1 MWATTFA
8 FQPWHSA
15 VEFRRYLHRFM
26 LEFTRIN
33 TLAGVKR
40 TVFNQYDSLVL
51 PLQHWLLA
59 QGVHLVSDYTVT
71 DLNFKTTTDGLQVIG
86 MERTL
91 RGVEQT
97 LSLDEGDLVLVQNG
111 SMTDAS
117 SLGSM
122 TSAPAKLGKAPGCLA
137 QGHGLTGLHLTGR
150 LWLGQRWASSASA
163 LDQ

>member
-33 TLAGVKR
+33 TVAGVKR
-40 TVFNQYDSLVL
+40 T
-51 PLQHWLLA
+51 A
-59 QGVHLVSDYTVT
+59 T

-91 RGVEQT
+91 HGVEQT
-97 LSLDEGDLVLVQNG
+97 LSLDEGDLVRVQNG

-117 SLGSM
+117 ILGSM
-122 TSAPAKLGKAPGCLA
+122 TSAPAKLGKTPGCLA
-137 QGHGLTGLHLTGR
+137 QGHGLTGLHHTGR